1 MALVNVGDGD
11 LSGGS
16 DSRRLGLQKRK
27 RQEEV
32 CCRRVTRSLAVKQRL
47 EERER
52 IMKLIN
58 QRQMTPAEMKIYNEQ
73 VRKTGGF
80 DVCIPDD
87 VSPVSLCGLIIPQPN
102 FDKSPLM
109 YEWAKRSAREAIK
122 CYNKQEDAKFKF
134 MRIVKLNSMDCAGYN
149 FYITFEA
156 KAKDAAPMY
165 FQALVY
171 FGIPIN
177 KVIEVKFCHPQPKL
191 D

>member
-16 DSRRLGLQKRK
+16 YSRRLGLQKRK

-32 CCRRVTRSLAVKQRL
+32 CCRRVTRSLALKQRL

-52 IMKLIN
+52 IMQSLH

-73 VRKTGGF
+73 VQKTGGF

-87 VSPVSLCGLIIPQPN
+87 VSLYGLIVPQPN
-102 FDKSPLM
+102 FDERPLM
-109 YEWAKRSAREAIK
+109 YECARRSAREAIK
-122 CYNKQEDAKFKF
+122 WYNKKEDAKFKF
-134 MRIVKLNSMDCAGYN
+134 MRIAKLNYMECAGYN

-171 FGIPIN
+171 AGIPIN
-177 KVIEVKFCHPQPKL
+177 KVTEVKFCRPQPKL